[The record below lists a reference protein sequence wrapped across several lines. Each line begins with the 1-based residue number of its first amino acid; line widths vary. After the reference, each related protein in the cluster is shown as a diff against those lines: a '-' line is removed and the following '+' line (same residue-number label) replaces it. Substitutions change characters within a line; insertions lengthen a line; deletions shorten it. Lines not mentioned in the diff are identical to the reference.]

1 MCHGGAVAQAQ
12 GLELFLEREGIELV
26 ECQIVVHV
34 TGEGIV
40 HDPVEFV
47 PPEIGGGILPVF
59 PDQHDVG
66 IDGLDLAAET
76 LPEIVTDLVGDVEA
90 PTVDA
95 IFLHVMLPDVAKI
108 ALDRGI
114 RGVPFGHVV
123 ASREFLV
130 FALGNVLVVDDEPIE
145 VGGIPP
151 VPDDVLEDGIFI
163 GNVVEHRVQ
172 DDAHPPF
179 VGLLDEFL
187 ERDVGTESRVDL
199 VIVLDVVFV
208 VGDRAE
214 DRCQVKG
221 VHPQVF
227 QVIELLAQAD

>member
-1 MCHGGAVAQAQ
+1 M
-12 GLELFLEREGIELV
+12 

-66 IDGLDLAAET
+66 IDGFDLAAET

-130 FALGNVLVVDDEPIE
+130 FALGNVLVVTLGGLGGRSDDR
-145 VGGIPP
+145 
-151 VPDDVLEDGIFI
+151 L
-163 GNVVEHRVQ
+163 R
-172 DDAHPPF
+172 
-179 VGLLDEFL
+179 EFL
-187 ERDVGTESRVDL
+187 
-199 VIVLDVVFV
+199 VLDHTVRHR
-208 VGDRAE
+208 DT
-214 DRCQVKG
+214 
-221 VHPQVF
+221 
-227 QVIELLAQAD
+227 ADFTLSRLVLPPGMS